1 MLKSKLGYHW
11 SKLAPFGKDVK
22 INLKNG
28 LKFVVRAKTMDRS
41 VVKEVW
47 LQNIYNQHGINV
59 SEGDTVV
66 DIGAH
71 IGVFSVYAADRSKTG
86 QVYAFE
92 PFIENFKRLDRHKTI
107 NSKTN
112 LNIFN
117 QGVSNIDG
125 TQTLFLSPDNNT
137 GGHSLHLKN
146 ESDNKVEIQTITLPK
161 FCDDHQIEKIDFL
174 KLDCEGAEFDILKSN
189 EAILDRVDKMVL
201 ECHPYEDN
209 TVQSMITL
217 LEKNNFKVLREAED
231 KGDST
236 QMLYAKKKKTD

>member
-1 MLKSKLGYHW
+1 MLKNKIGYHW
-11 SKLAPFGKDVK
+11 SKLAPLGKDVT

-28 LKFVVRAKTMDRS
+28 LKFIVRAKTMDRS
-41 VVKEVW
+41 VLKEVW

-59 SEGDTVV
+59 AEGDTVV

-92 PFIENFKRLDRHKTI
+92 PFIENYKRLDRHKSI
-107 NSKTN
+107 NQKTN

-117 QGVSNIDG
+117 KGVSGIDG
-125 TQTLFLSPDNNT
+125 TQTLYLSPDNNT

-146 ESDNKVEIQTITLPK
+146 ESANKVAIQTLTLQK
-161 FCDDHQIEKIDFL
+161 FCEEHQIDKIDFL
-174 KLDCEGAEFDILKSN
+174 KLDCEGAEFDILNSN

-201 ECHPYEDN
+201 ECHPYENN
-209 TVQSMITL
+209 TVQSMIAL
-217 LEKNNFKVLREAED
+217 LEKHNFKVMREAED
-231 KGDST
+231 KGDET
-236 QMLYAKKKKTD
+236 QMLYARKINAD